1 MGFLSLKAFWFS
13 LQKFIDMMI
22 AHLVLQ
28 EHTPSTVE
36 AAGGIHFLETRCQSI
51 QQREQPAVFMSAMA
65 RLAV

>member
-1 MGFLSLKAFWFS
+1 
-13 LQKFIDMMI
+13 MI